1 MNIDNLTKVTV
12 DIQFNDT
19 TADLLPGQKNM
30 LRLDFIYGVA
40 SSGLSAFER
49 EIYNKCA
56 GDTVS
61 ISVPRTLAPEY
72 FGHIYQRLYQHVKS
86 SIIPDVYNLKVSIS
100 AVQQSD
106 EREVVKAMTQ
116 SLGHSC
122 GGGSCDC
129 GCS

>member
-1 MNIDNLTKVTV
+1 MNVDNLTKLTV
-12 DIQFNDT
+12 EIQFSDK
-19 TADLLPGQKNM
+19 TAESVPGQNKM
-30 LRLDFIYGVA
+30 IRFDFIFGVA
-40 SSGLSAFER
+40 RSGLSTFEW
-49 EIYNKCA
+49 EIYKKSA
-56 GDTVS
+56 GDTIS

-72 FGHIYQRLYQHVKS
+72 FGHVYQRLYQQVKS
-86 SIIPDVYNLKVSIS
+86 GIIPDVFNLNVSIS

-116 SLGHSC
+116 STGHSC

>member
-1 MNIDNLTKVTV
+1 MNVDNLTKVTV
-12 DIQFNDT
+12 DIQFKDQ
-19 TADLLPGQKNM
+19 TASSAPGQDRMN
-30 LRLDFIYGVA
+30 RFDFIYGIA
-40 SSGLSAFER
+40 SSGLSTFER
-49 EIYNKCA
+49 EIYNKSA

-61 ISVPRTLAPEY
+61 ISVPRSLAPEY

-86 SIIPDVYNLKVSIS
+86 SIIPDVFNLKVSIS

>member
-1 MNIDNLTKVTV
+1 MNVDNLTKVTAE
-12 DIQFNDT
+12 IQFSDK
-19 TADLLPGQKNM
+19 TADSFPGRKSM
-30 LRLDFIYGVA
+30 LRLDFIFGVS
-40 SSGLSAFER
+40 SSGLSTFER

-61 ISVPRTLAPEY
+61 ISVPRSLAPEY
-72 FGHIYQRLYQHVKS
+72 FGHLYKHLYQHVKS
-86 SIIPDVYNLKVSIS
+86 AIIPDVFNLKVSIS

>member
-1 MNIDNLTKVTV
+1 MNIDNLTKVTAE
-12 DIQFNDT
+12 IQFSDK
-19 TADLLPGQKNM
+19 TADSFPGRKSM
-30 LRLDFIYGVA
+30 IRLDFIFGVA

-49 EIYNKCA
+49 EIYNKSA

-61 ISVPRTLAPEY
+61 ISVPRSLAPEY

-86 SIIPDVYNLKVSIS
+86 SIIPDVFNLKVSIS